1 MGQVYLRDKVSLIS
15 LHVKP
20 YTISNV
26 NRNNDPLENHV
37 ATFSDFVKLAK
48 TYKQTGSERY
58 HHLVK
63 RFSEYLVARY
73 WPKMC
78 RRISYWAAQGFI
90 YYLGRVEES
99 KLRAVVPQTASSLR
113 NDSTFSDRLLAM
125 EDKARIQDIIMKKC
139 PVNRVR
145 SPLTSLLSA
154 CRKMKTLPA
163 PETRFQSVSALYNKA
178 TCFEFH
184 QLLVATLLSYGKAL
198 EAFVDALG
206 DHKKQPNLQEVV
218 CKADEVWT
226 CTSLLWS
233 IAYSRILENHLETLR
248 QNGWLEAPVN
258 RDFSIYCDFTH
269 FNFKG
274 NNKQEIFTADEGG
287 NKWEAVDALSAS
299 GLARGDEGGS
309 STGDNSAGLAGEDVK
324 TQEIFTADEDEEGGN
339 KWEAVNTLFP
349 SGLVGGDEEESSTS
363 DNLAGLADE
372 DVEGGN
378 EEEEINALYAE
389 EVPVGLADVYHRW
402 IRLQVDRW
410 HAIRKITS
418 SLTRSPTPID
428 LTLLAIRHVPPRLAT
443 SVMNPW
449 SSTISDLCQ
458 KAGIDS
464 GPVIDYL
471 SDRIRREVKHTACN
485 PIFKTFNPEP
495 TESIMYTSRVH
506 CEAALASLM
515 EYPCGRGDDDLQK
528 HFKV

>member
-1 MGQVYLRDKVSLIS
+1 
-15 LHVKP
+15 
-20 YTISNV
+20 
-26 NRNNDPLENHV
+26 
-37 ATFSDFVKLAK
+37 
-48 TYKQTGSERY
+48 
-58 HHLVK
+58 
-63 RFSEYLVARY
+63 
-73 WPKMC
+73 
-78 RRISYWAAQGFI
+78 
-90 YYLGRVEES
+90 
-99 KLRAVVPQTASSLR
+99 
-113 NDSTFSDRLLAM
+113 
-125 EDKARIQDIIMKKC
+125 
-139 PVNRVR
+139 
-145 SPLTSLLSA
+145 
-154 CRKMKTLPA
+154 
-163 PETRFQSVSALYNKA
+163 LYNKA

-198 EAFVDALG
+198 DKFMKALRS
-206 DHKKQPNLQEVV
+206 HRKKPNLQAVAHETDKVR
-218 CKADEVWT
+218 T

-233 IAYSRILENHLETLR
+233 IAYSRILENHLELLR
-248 QNGWLEAPVN
+248 KNGRLEVPVN
-258 RDFSIYCDFTH
+258 RDFSHYRNFTH
-269 FNFKG
+269 FEREK
-274 NNKQEIFTADEGG
+274 KQEIFTADKGG
-287 NKWEAVDALSAS
+287 NEWEAVNASSAS

-309 STGDNSAGLAGEDVK
+309 STSDNSAGLAGEDVK
-324 TQEIFTADEDEEGGN
+324 TQEIFTADEDEDGGN
-339 KWEAVNTLFP
+339 KWEAVNALFA
-349 SGLVGGDEEESSTS
+349 SGLVEGDEEGSSTS

-378 EEEEINALYAE
+378 EGEEINALYAE
-389 EVPVGLADVYHRW
+389 EVPVGLANVYHRW

-458 KAGIDS
+458 KADIDS